1 MMFFTAALN
10 SSGQVCEFV
19 NNGNFEAGATCGIMP
34 PTGGGITGLI
44 NNWQTLSGTP
54 DIVAAGGC
62 IGSVFEIN
70 KETNSIATWGSNV
83 GTSVGVPA
91 SGSGTHIVGITSS
104 NGFYETFM
112 QQLQASF
119 QVGRTYKISFKAKL
133 GDLSTYYSG
142 GNISG
147 NIGFYSSNTANI
159 PAAANPAISLAQI
172 TTLTPLASVG
182 INTSPYNP
190 ANPWQTYTASFTFN
204 GTTGQDRLYIGGN
217 VLAGQNGNYIYLDDI
232 SIQESTVNITGGDR
246 TICSIFSTP
255 TTLVASPVGGTWSSS
270 SNTVATINATSGAV
284 TPLKIGTTLI
294 TYSVVNATT
303 GCINTASILVN
314 VNACCLS
321 STDTKIAG
329 TAATPA
335 IVSSISYPTKSYYIA
350 NDITIQGTVN
360 FTDANVLVAPGV
372 KITVDDNAVFNIAGS
387 HFYSCTDMWQGIY
400 TTSSTAKINITSS
413 ATRSSLIED
422 AKEAVSCYFPTGGS
436 SITGKLL
443 SVSNTIF
450 NRNNVSIKINN
461 FQQGVSGTINLPFS
475 YQNTAFTSRNIGFT
489 KATLTWPTVANFITP
504 NSSVP
509 YTLNQIPNTLYSPY
523 IDNVKYQDNVAG
535 AYLKLTGT
543 PKKPDFG
550 IVLKNIGNVAAAT
563 KIVLGRDNI
572 DDIDVEDSNPS
583 DALVIVPAT
592 TNKACV
598 FDNLAIGIDAEA
610 SNFMVTNSIFQKP
623 ALGTSCFGVKVYNA
637 VENYITI
644 DGLGVS
650 NIKNAFFDMNT
661 AINSIGC
668 INLTTSNN
676 VFRSSKS
683 TATPT
688 SPTGKFAIMG
698 VSGGFK
704 NLNILN
710 NEITNIN
717 TGIYVYNMFGN
728 TVGANGV
735 LNINNNTIQ
744 ATNPLITAAGTELL
758 YNAIKIITF
767 APAVDDGLG
776 NQQPININGNL
787 IYNAFNGIFV
797 SRLRGKDF
805 RINNNTITLNA
816 TNPTGDAFQY
826 AIYAQG
832 GDPLDMNAIENN
844 TITGTNN
851 LAFNQSGIFLQS
863 QYSTRVGCNNVTNLQ
878 NGFRFN
884 GDNSSTT
891 FWDNFMNP
899 SNLYGFTLENNG
911 IIGQQGN
918 ARSRNR
924 NNGCTSNNSWG
935 GDNNAWLSQNHFKSY
950 VNNSWAYL
958 SKFYTYSTA
967 ATSWRNRNG
976 AGGGLFPSFAFQ
988 TTNIPTN
995 INGTLTNTQSIVLGN
1010 NDPNCPHCTWATLPA
1025 GGLGRD
1031 AAEVDENQEAIAE
1044 GTLDIIGDEAEQRL
1058 YVMQEQLFEQ
1068 LKDNTELTTQS
1079 PILNNF
1085 VNDNSWGSF
1094 DFIYYTAKYLS
1105 KKENSSVDVLLNYFP
1120 SNNIVDDNYWQYY
1133 KWVNEMQK
1141 NTEYTPSIEQVLA
1154 MANLCPA
1161 KHGNVVF
1168 DARNLYNMLTQD
1180 NKSFA
1185 DDCETTIAARG
1196 VKTKKE
1202 TRTVD
1207 NKKMVEGVIVY
1218 PNPAKDY
1225 IAINGK
1231 LIKEVSITS
1240 IDGRVMLKQQCSNVY
1255 STTINIKNLI
1265 AGLYII
1271 KTIDSKGVIITNKL
1285 IKQ

>member
-1 MMFFTAALN
+1 
-10 SSGQVCEFV
+10 
-19 NNGNFEAGATCGIMP
+19 
-34 PTGGGITGLI
+34 
-44 NNWQTLSGTP
+44 
-54 DIVAAGGC
+54 
-62 IGSVFEIN
+62 
-70 KETNSIATWGSNV
+70 
-83 GTSVGVPA
+83 
-91 SGSGTHIVGITSS
+91 
-104 NGFYETFM
+104 
-112 QQLQASF
+112 
-119 QVGRTYKISFKAKL
+119 
-133 GDLSTYYSG
+133 
-142 GNISG
+142 
-147 NIGFYSSNTANI
+147 
-159 PAAANPAISLAQI
+159 
-172 TTLTPLASVG
+172 
-182 INTSPYNP
+182 
-190 ANPWQTYTASFTFN
+190 
-204 GTTGQDRLYIGGN
+204 
-217 VLAGQNGNYIYLDDI
+217 
-232 SIQESTVNITGGDR
+232 
-246 TICSIFSTP
+246 
-255 TTLVASPVGGTWSSS
+255 
-270 SNTVATINATSGAV
+270 
-284 TPLKIGTTLI
+284 
-294 TYSVVNATT
+294 
-303 GCINTASILVN
+303 
-314 VNACCLS
+314 
-321 STDTKIAG
+321 
-329 TAATPA
+329 
-335 IVSSISYPTKSYYIA
+335 
-350 NDITIQGTVN
+350 
-360 FTDANVLVAPGV
+360 
-372 KITVDDNAVFNIAGS
+372 
-387 HFYSCTDMWQGIY
+387 
-400 TTSSTAKINITSS
+400 
-413 ATRSSLIED
+413 
-422 AKEAVSCYFPTGGS
+422 
-436 SITGKLL
+436 
-443 SVSNTIF
+443 
-450 NRNNVSIKINN
+450 
-461 FQQGVSGTINLPFS
+461 
-475 YQNTAFTSRNIGFT
+475 
-489 KATLTWPTVANFITP
+489 
-504 NSSVP
+504 
-509 YTLNQIPNTLYSPY
+509 
-523 IDNVKYQDNVAG
+523 VAG

-610 SNFMVTNSIFQKP
+610 SNFMVTNSIFQKR

-637 VENYITI
+637 AENYITI
-644 DGLGVS
+644 DGLGVG

-744 ATNPLITAAGTELL
+744 ATNPLITATNTELL
-758 YNAIKIITF
+758 YNAIKITTF

-935 GDNNAWLSQNHFKSY
+935 GDNNAWRSQNHFKSY

-958 SKFYTYSTA
+958 SKFYTSSTA
-967 ATSWRNRNG
+967 ATSWRNMNG
-976 AGGGLFPSFAFQ
+976 AGGFFTVGATQPFQ
-988 TTNIPTN
+988 TINVPTN
-995 INGTLTNTQSIVLGN
+995 IGGVLTNTQSIVLGN
-1010 NDPNCPHCTWATLPA
+1010 NDPDCPHCTWATLPA
-1025 GGLGRD
+1025 GGLGRE

-1085 VNDNSWGSF
+1085 VNDNTWGSF

-1141 NTEYTPSIEQVLA
+1141 NTEYTPPVEQVLA

-1207 NKKMVEGVIVY
+1207 TKKLVALVQVY
-1218 PNPAKDY
+1218 PNPSKGLINVTLPLLEKGDWKITVIDVYGKTVLEKKLLSATTQLNIAVAKGIY
-1225 IAINGK
+1225 FANVVNSLSGKQFVSK
-1231 LIKEVSITS
+1231 LIIE
-1240 IDGRVMLKQQCSNVY
+1240 
-1255 STTINIKNLI
+1255 
-1265 AGLYII
+1265 
-1271 KTIDSKGVIITNKL
+1271 
-1285 IKQ
+1285 